1 MAHHAHDLANRGP
14 GARPAPDDRPPRAQP
29 IPMGFERPRGAAA
42 RRPHLLVAADAPRRP
57 IALLH
62 PGCYRIAIR
71 AQRGVIDLHGVLRV
85 DDHGDRTTVSGDL
98 YRYVADSA
106 LRARPW
112 LRGVV
117 QPPAV
122 PAPAMSALGSPVAPL
137 GLPHHPPGR
146 LAAYLRATAIRQRP
160 AGGRAHRLAIR
171 FEEYPYLRPA
181 GGRRGAFAAVPR
193 PVTLLLDPVPRPP
206 GYTSICLAGTLHD
219 GLVVRGAVALGWVTP
234 PVDGLPER
242 DAHPPAIAAAAA
254 E

>member
-14 GARPAPDDRPPRAQP
+14 VARPAPDYRPPPPQP

-42 RRPHLLVAADAPRRP
+42 LRPRLLVAADAPRRP

-71 AQRGVIDLHGVLRV
+71 VQRGVVDLHGVLRV
-85 DDHGDRTTVSGDL
+85 DDRGGLTTVSADL
-98 YRYVADSA
+98 YRYVAAGA
-106 LRARPW
+106 LRPRPW
-112 LRGVV
+112 LRGVA

-122 PAPAMSALGSPVAPL
+122 PAPAMSALGRPVAPP
-137 GLPHHPPGR
+137 GLPHHSPGR

-171 FEEYPYLRPA
+171 AEEYPYLRRA

-193 PVTLLLDPVPRPP
+193 TVTLLLDPVPRPP
-206 GYTSICLAGTLHD
+206 GYTSICLAGTVHD

-234 PVDGLPER
+234 PVDALRDR
-242 DAHPPAIAAAAA
+242 DAHFPAIAAAAA
-254 E
+254 D